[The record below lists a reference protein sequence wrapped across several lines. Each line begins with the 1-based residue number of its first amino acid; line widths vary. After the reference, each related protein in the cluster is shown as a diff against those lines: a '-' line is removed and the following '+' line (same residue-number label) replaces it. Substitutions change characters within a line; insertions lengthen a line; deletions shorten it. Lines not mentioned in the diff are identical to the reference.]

1 MAEKNLVRKR
11 ILNQESIK
19 QLKKAYMGLF
29 NGLVQMYCERG
40 MQKGAA
46 WYKAMGRVYEIIS
59 QRKKQMPQEFFTQL
73 ATFFNSH
80 RQVLLKK
87 SMLSAEK
94 DEKMSGTPGNATIKE
109 EDLIKAFDNNLKK
122 ILYSQY
128 NSAFMNM
135 GQMAQMKASGMGMAA

>member
-11 ILNQESIK
+11 TLNQETIK
-19 QLKKAYMGLF
+19 QIKKAYMDLF
-29 NGLVQMYCERG
+29 NGLVQIYCERG
-40 MQKGAA
+40 MPKGAA
-46 WYKAMGRVYEIIS
+46 WYKAMGRVYEILNK
-59 QRKKQMPQEFFTQL
+59 RKKQMPQEFFTQL
-73 ATFFNSH
+73 AIFFNSH

-94 DEKMSGTPGNATIKE
+94 DEKQSGTSGNTTAKE

-128 NSAFMNM
+128 NSALANM
-135 GQMAQMKASGMGMAA
+135 GQMVQVKMNGMGMAA